1 MGVDD
6 QVDSLIGTGL
16 NDAVPPT
23 TSAPLSNYNM
33 PTSTVLTAA
42 TTPERGAPKL
52 RMDGSQVGMTA
63 SELSTLVRE
72 EAEKMVRQIMEA
84 KEKEAFQLQV
94 QNEEDKRLREEGL
107 KVKENSQVQ
116 RALSA
121 SLEDVDVMSPEQ
133 RRVVE
138 MAMLSPSE
146 VAAKKARLAS
156 EEEN

>member
-1 MGVDD
+1 
-6 QVDSLIGTGL
+6 
-16 NDAVPPT
+16 
-23 TSAPLSNYNM
+23 M

-52 RMDGSQVGMTA
+52 RTDGSQVGMTA

-94 QNEEDKRLREEGL
+94 QNEEDKRLREEAL

-116 RALSA
+116 RALS
-121 SLEDVDVMSPEQ
+121 MC
-133 RRVVE
+133 
-138 MAMLSPSE
+138 
-146 VAAKKARLAS
+146 
-156 EEEN
+156 